1 MDAGSNAV
9 RRRGPEVGLYDA
21 GGTGSPTS
29 QTRSPPCRGNRRG
42 VDRVSESSARKKNPQ
57 QHTSHDDDVYDPR
70 EAALRGPANAVER
83 AAFWEWMLRQFW
95 PLFVEEGHVHREGL
109 DAALADADTQF
120 AEMKKAD
127 EAWPAIAQAR
137 IREWEK

>member
-1 MDAGSNAV
+1 
-9 RRRGPEVGLYDA
+9 
-21 GGTGSPTS
+21 
-29 QTRSPPCRGNRRG
+29 
-42 VDRVSESSARKKNPQ
+42 VSESSARKKNPQ

-137 IREWEK
+137 IREWEKLEDPEQRELRLQREARDAASRAASEARRQRRGTDEPW